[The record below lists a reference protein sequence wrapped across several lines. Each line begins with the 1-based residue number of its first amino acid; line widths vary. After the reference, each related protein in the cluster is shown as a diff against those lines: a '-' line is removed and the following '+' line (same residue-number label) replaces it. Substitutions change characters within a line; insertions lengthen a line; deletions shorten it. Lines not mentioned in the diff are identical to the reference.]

1 MSSKVNRHVIIIII
15 IIIDLSLNSLCFL
28 NKFFNKQL
36 TKAITIVEFKQ
47 KKQQP
52 ILLQALQF
60 NEWAGLVCCVING
73 CGLKGVVNARGA
85 LKWRRMVLFEDH

>member
-28 NKFFNKQL
+28 IKFFNKQL

-52 ILLQALQF
+52 ILLAVACRLCSSMSGRGSFAL
-60 NEWAGLVCCVING
+60 
-73 CGLKGVVNARGA
+73 
-85 LKWRRMVLFEDH
+85 